1 MTTSVVGVALIK
13 EFEGCKLKAYLCP
26 AKKPTIGYGNTFY
39 ANGTKV
45 KIGDVIT
52 QAQADELLLLTLKSF
67 EAIVS
72 KRIKVNLTQNQFDAL
87 VSFFYNC
94 GVQPTL
100 INKIN
105 KKTPLNEIW
114 GWFLLFSKASAEHD
128 GKDNDGDG
136 KIDEEGEMQTLAGLL
151 RRRNC
156 EAHLYVL
163 GSLDF
168 YKNIK

>member
-87 VSFFYNC
+87 VSHTFNT
-94 GVQPTL
+94 GGSDTL
-100 INKIN
+100 FK
-105 KKTPLNEIW
+105 LVNE
-114 GWFLLFSKASAEHD
+114 
-128 GKDNDGDG
+128 GKDVKQWWTTRYIQANGVTQ
-136 KIDEEGEMQTLAGLL
+136 KGLV
-151 RRRNC
+151 RRRKA
-156 EAHLYVL
+156 EYDLFM
-163 GSLDF
+163 S
-168 YKNIK
+168 K